1 MDCSKKRKSIPQSIR
16 KWSDPDCCLLKGCL
30 THHCCHLLPFFH
42 HPRPSDAFKYSG
54 RWVRKMWN
62 RVAQQR
68 RDPGSIHS
76 CIISCHLG
84 WRKGELTQF
93 RENPAKP
100 QIALLRLGLRPI
112 GKGALVVTGGPRGDG
127 ADGRSRRAEVGLCI
141 MWLAAAV
148 TVSLLSPLIPAIPVI
163 CGQDFSP
170 HFSFP
175 ERLRSSGNGR
185 IGIEWNVI
193 LSPFCFYSF
202 PPHPTTPKSWVHLF
216 SVAFKIGAGF
226 DFRNS

>member
-1 MDCSKKRKSIPQSIR
+1 MDCSKKKKIYPIIHLKVIR
-16 KWSDPDCCLLKGCL
+16 SRLLLTKRLFDTPLLK
-30 THHCCHLLPFFH
+30 PSSFFS
-42 HPRPSDAFKYSG
+42 PSTS
-54 RWVRKMWN
+54 KMWN
-62 RVAQQR
+62 RVAQQHR
-68 RDPGSIHS
+68 EPGSIHS

-112 GKGALVVTGGPRGDG
+112 GKGALVVTGGPGGDG
-127 ADGRSRRAEVGLCI
+127 ADGRSRQAEVGLCI

-175 ERLRSSGNGR
+175 ERLRTSGNGR

-193 LSPFCFYSF
+193 LSPF
-202 PPHPTTPKSWVHLF
+202 
-216 SVAFKIGAGF
+216 
-226 DFRNS
+226 